1 MPVTY
6 LNPGPQEIKYIGRVL
21 TGDFAS
27 VSTTGALYDMCSNI
41 AEGAE
46 INQRIGRSIKLRS
59 LDVYGTLIGGQINL
73 VTDDRYNTVRITV
86 FTGQPGLLPASIN
99 WNLNAIADPRT
110 CNGVE
115 RVLYDEVVTLR
126 SFSRD
131 STGYMPAQK
140 GVRFCVPLK
149 GRRQLFSGL
158 ASGSQSCSTVYLYM
172 VSDSAA
178 ITNPGFVSGVASISW
193 IDD

>member
-6 LNPGPQEIKYIGRVL
+6 LNPGPNEIKYIGRVL
-21 TGDFAS
+21 TGEFAS
-27 VSTTGALYDMCSNI
+27 ISTSGAIYDMCSNI

-46 INQRIGRSIKLRS
+46 INQRIGRSVKLRR
-59 LDVYGTLIGGQINL
+59 LDVYGTLVGGQTNL

-86 FTGQPGLLPASIN
+86 FTGAPGIGVGGIN
-99 WNLNAIADPRT
+99 WSLNAIADPRT

-115 RVLYDEVVTLR
+115 RILYDEVVTLR

-131 STGYMPAQK
+131 STGYMPAQRA
-140 GVRFCVPLK
+140 VRFSVSLS
-149 GRRQLFSGL
+149 GRRQLFSAL
-158 ASGSQSCSTVYLYM
+158 TSGSQSCSTVYLYM

-178 ITNPGFVSGVASISW
+178 VANPGFVSGVASISW